1 MQVQARSKYLKISA
15 KKMRLVAVTIKG
27 MDVSY
32 ALDYLKFIQHKASPL
47 VSKLLHSAIAN
58 AEHNFNLDSHNLFVK
73 KIFADE
79 GTMLKRWRARSF
91 GRATP
96 IHKKSSHLTII
107 LEEKV
112 PSKKQHKSN
121 DNKLKEP
128 SVLKTDLHET
138 KIKPLESV
146 HSGKLEK
153 DKIEEE
159 TKEGRDSQEQD
170 NKYRKKQN
178 LKRVQNKSKAIT
190 LKKIFRRKSI

>member
-32 ALDYLKFIQHKASPL
+32 ALDYLKFFPHKASPL
-47 VSKLLHSAIAN
+47 ISKTLHSAIAN

-73 KIFADE
+73 RIFADE
-79 GTMLKRWRARSF
+79 GTMLKRWRARAF

-112 PSKKQHKSN
+112 PSKQQIKSK
-121 DNKLKEP
+121 DIKLKEP
-128 SVLKTDLHET
+128 SMEDVSHQKTAKE
-138 KIKPLESV
+138 ESKEESKTV
-146 HSGKLEK
+146 RDDYKQDRKHHKEQKLN
-153 DKIEEE
+153 
-159 TKEGRDSQEQD
+159 RDRD
-170 NKYRKKQN
+170 
-178 LKRVQNKSKAIT
+178 KSKGST
-190 LKKIFRRKSI
+190 LKNIFRQKSI

>member
-32 ALDYLKFIQHKASPL
+32 ALDYLKFIPHKASPL

-79 GTMLKRWRARSF
+79 GTMLKRWRARAF

-96 IHKKSSHLTII
+96 IHKKSSHLTIV
-107 LEEKV
+107 LEERV
-112 PSKKQHKSN
+112 PSKEKIKSK
-121 DNKLKEP
+121 DDKLEEPSILKAEESVRIKGQDKKELKEEIQD
-128 SVLKTDLHET
+128 S
-138 KIKPLESV
+138 
-146 HSGKLEK
+146 K
-153 DKIEEE
+153 DSKGS
-159 TKEGRDSQEQD
+159 KEQD
-170 NKYRKKQN
+170 SKHRKGQN
-178 LKRVQNKSKAIT
+178 LKRAQNKSKAIT